1 MRRLIGK
8 LFLAGAAHHISPAMT
23 RRAPRRFEAS
33 KGINNLLG
41 LSTILLDLDRN
52 KKARGG

>member
-23 RRAPRRFEAS
+23 GRAPGRFEAS

-41 LSTILLDLDRN
+41 LSTILLGLDRN

>member
-33 KGINNLLG
+33 TGIKNPLG
-41 LSTILLDLDRN
+41 LSTIFLGLDRN

>member
-1 MRRLIGK
+1 MQRLTGK
-8 LFLAGAAHHISPAMT
+8 LFLAGAAHHISPAMG

-41 LSTILLDLDRN
+41 LSTILLGLDRN

>member
-8 LFLAGAAHHISPAMT
+8 LFLDGADLHISPAMT

-33 KGINNLLG
+33 KGINNPLALR
-41 LSTILLDLDRN
+41 TILLGLDRN

>member
-23 RRAPRRFEAS
+23 RRALRRFEES

-41 LSTILLDLDRN
+41 LSTILLGLDRN

>member
-8 LFLAGAAHHISPAMT
+8 LFLAGAAHHISPAMS
-23 RRAPRRFEAS
+23 RRAPRRFAAS
-33 KGINNLLG
+33 KVINNLLG
-41 LSTILLDLDRN
+41 LSTILLGLDRN

>member
-41 LSTILLDLDRN
+41 LSTILLSLDRN

>member
-23 RRAPRRFEAS
+23 RRAPRRFAAS

-41 LSTILLDLDRN
+41 LSTILLGLDRN